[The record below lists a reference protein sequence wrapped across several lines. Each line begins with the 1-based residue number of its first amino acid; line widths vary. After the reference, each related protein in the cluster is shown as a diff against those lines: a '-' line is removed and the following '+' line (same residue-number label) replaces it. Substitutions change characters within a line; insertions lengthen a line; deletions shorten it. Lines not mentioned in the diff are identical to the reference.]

1 MRRKRIITALQADVE
16 RNRRDLWDLSGEN
29 ADLRSENR
37 RLVAELRRADE
48 TIMALWELREREKET
63 GSKP

>member
-37 RLVAELRRADE
+37 RLVADLHRADE
-48 TIMALWELREREKET
+48 TIMALWELLEKET